1 MLTPR
6 YGDFECFYLYV
17 YTSSE
22 KSAARI
28 LKVGMLI
35 SAMVGIDTRGTMD
48 MDATIKGQTLTAPE
62 ITAIVEEILAHR

>member
-1 MLTPR
+1 
-6 YGDFECFYLYV
+6 V